1 MPIGNMLR
9 DRQEQYVAQKD
20 GTGTWRILDTWH
32 EDLTKLDPED
42 EINDASE
49 AVTVLSEGSFL
60 ALVREATR
68 LGVLQNAA
76 LMENDALADQV
87 AELKE
92 ENDRLK
98 IQIETTPAVEVTHEE
113 KETPEVQLS
122 LFDESESLLEGEF
135 DCCPSA
141 IVVMESGCETCKTC
155 GWSACHIA

>member
-20 GTGTWRILDTWH
+20 TAGTWRILDTWH
-32 EDLTKLDPED
+32 EDLTKLNPED
-42 EINDASE
+42 EIDDASD
-49 AVTVLSEGSFL
+49 AVIVLSEGGFL

-76 LMENDALADQV
+76 MIENEALADQV
-87 AELKE
+87 VDLKE

-113 KETPEVQLS
+113 KAGLKQHAIDTIAKIVAIDSVEVTK
-122 LFDESESLLEGEF
+122 E
-135 DCCPSA
+135 
-141 IVVMESGCETCKTC
+141 
-155 GWSACHIA
+155 

>member
-113 KETPEVQLS
+113 KAGLKQHAINTIAKIVAIDSVEVT
-122 LFDESESLLEGEF
+122 EE
-135 DCCPSA
+135 
-141 IVVMESGCETCKTC
+141 
-155 GWSACHIA
+155 

>member
-9 DRQEQYVAQKD
+9 DRQEQYIAQKD
-20 GTGTWRILDTWH
+20 SAGTWRILDTWH

-42 EINDASE
+42 EIDDSSE
-49 AVTVLSEGSFL
+49 AVTVLSEGGFL

-92 ENDRLK
+92 ENDKLK
-98 IQIETTPAVEVTHEE
+98 IQVETTPAVEVTHEDKAGLKQHAIDTIAKIVAIDSVE
-113 KETPEVQLS
+113 ITKE
-122 LFDESESLLEGEF
+122 
-135 DCCPSA
+135 
-141 IVVMESGCETCKTC
+141 
-155 GWSACHIA
+155 